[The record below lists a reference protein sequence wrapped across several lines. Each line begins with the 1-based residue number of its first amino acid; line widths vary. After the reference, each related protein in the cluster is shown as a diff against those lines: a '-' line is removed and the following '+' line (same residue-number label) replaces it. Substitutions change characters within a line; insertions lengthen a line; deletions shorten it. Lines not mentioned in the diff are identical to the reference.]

1 MKEAEE
7 SLVNNGEVKNA
18 LDLCD
23 KNRKK
28 KIGKLQRFDSSYVL
42 GKSHFEDDGLK
53 KYLVFQPVCKHLKTP
68 TDNYMVIAWISKG
81 FSGEGIKSMYIYI
94 KFKSI
99 SYVIVLIQD

>member
-28 KIGKLQRFDSSYVL
+28 KLENF
-42 GKSHFEDDGLK
+42 
-53 KYLVFQPVCKHLKTP
+53 
-68 TDNYMVIAWISKG
+68 KG
-81 FSGEGIKSMYIYI
+81 
-94 KFKSI
+94 
-99 SYVIVLIQD
+99 LIQVMSLVKVILKMMV

>member
-28 KIGKLQRFDSSYVL
+28 KIGKL
-42 GKSHFEDDGLK
+42 
-53 KYLVFQPVCKHLKTP
+53 
-68 TDNYMVIAWISKG
+68 
-81 FSGEGIKSMYIYI
+81 
-94 KFKSI
+94 
-99 SYVIVLIQD
+99 

>member
-28 KIGKLQRFDSSYVL
+28 NW
-42 GKSHFEDDGLK
+42 
-53 KYLVFQPVCKHLKTP
+53 KT
-68 TDNYMVIAWISKG
+68 SK
-81 FSGEGIKSMYIYI
+81 
-94 KFKSI
+94 
-99 SYVIVLIQD
+99 V